1 LNYRNVSGIFIL
13 QLLNISG
20 TNSYF
25 LGAANYDGVFSLAA
39 LLVVGAV
46 AGASYTLDVVISVLF
61 DVIDAS
67 ILP

>member
-1 LNYRNVSGIFIL
+1 M
-13 QLLNISG
+13 SG

-25 LGAANYDGVFSLAA
+25 FGAANYDGVFSVAA